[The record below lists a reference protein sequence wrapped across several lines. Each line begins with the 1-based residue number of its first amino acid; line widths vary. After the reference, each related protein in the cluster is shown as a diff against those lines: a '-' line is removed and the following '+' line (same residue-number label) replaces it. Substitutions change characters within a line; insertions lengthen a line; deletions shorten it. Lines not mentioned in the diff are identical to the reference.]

1 MKLFN
6 LDLHTSVI
14 ADIESICKTLYGNQV
29 EITNWSI
36 SAHNA
41 IFGKEDRIVKHIN
54 QETWHNINNEIIEQF
69 RDTYDV
75 YLKGF
80 DGFIVTHTPV
90 FALIFEPYGKPILVV
105 NTCRYDQPYCINN
118 DTQSISI
125 LNESL
130 KRMSQKNQLT
140 IVSNNVGD
148 YLYLKRNSGINSSII
163 PSLCMYTN
171 SPHRPIEE
179 KFVVYGNRKLFPE
192 CDILV
197 EKPAPGYTWTQL
209 HSFKGIVHC
218 PYEVSTMSIFEQF
231 WAGVPLFF
239 PTKHFYTECIINKSM
254 DLISCYGKQ
263 YLTREDLD
271 TWIENADYYVYPYI
285 NYYDSFEDCISM
297 LTTFEDVNREK
308 RLEWLNENKRFA
320 LNQWS
325 THFKTMYGLV
335 PPCT

>member
-14 ADIESICKTLYGNQV
+14 ADIESICKTLYGNQI

-36 SAHNA
+36 SSHNA
-41 IFGKEDRIVKHIN
+41 IFGKEERIVKHIN
-54 QETWHNINNEIIEQF
+54 QETWYNINNEMIEQF
-69 RDTYDV
+69 RSTYDV
-75 YLKGF
+75 YLKEF

-105 NTCRYDQPYCINN
+105 NTCRYDQPYCIDN
-118 DTQSISI
+118 DTKSINI

-148 YLYLKRNSGINSSII
+148 YLYLKRNSGINSCII

-171 SPHRPIEE
+171 SHHRPIEE

-197 EKPAPGYTWTQL
+197 EKPAPGYSWSYL

-239 PTKHFYTECIINKSM
+239 PTKRFYKECIINKSM

-263 YLTREDLD
+263 YLTGEDLD
-271 TWIENADYYVYPYI
+271 TWIENADYYIYPYI

-308 RLEWLNENKRFA
+308 RLEWLNENKELA

-325 THFKTMYGLV
+325 KVFKAMYGLIAI
-335 PPCT
+335 

>member
-36 SAHNA
+36 SGHNA
-41 IFGKEDRIVKHIN
+41 IFGKEDRHVKYIN
-54 QETWHNINNEIIEQF
+54 QETWSKINSEMIEQF
-69 RDTYDV
+69 QTTYDS
-75 YLKGF
+75 YLKEF

-105 NTCRYDQPYCINN
+105 NTCRYDQPYCHTK
-118 DTQSISI
+118 DTSSLNI

-148 YLYLKRNSGINSSII
+148 CKYLKRNTGIISSVI
-163 PSLCMYTN
+163 PSLCMYTK
-171 SPHRPIEE
+171 SFHTPI
-179 KFVVYGNRKLFPE
+179 KRTFLVYGNRKLFPE
-192 CDILV
+192 SEILI
-197 EKPAPGYTWTQL
+197 EKPAIGCTWGYL
-209 HSFKGIVHC
+209 YSYRGIVHC

-239 PTKHFYTECIINKSM
+239 PTRRFYKECIFNGSM

-263 YLTREDLD
+263 YRSEDDID
-271 TWIENADYYVYPYI
+271 TWLENADYYIYPYI
-285 NYYDSFEDCISM
+285 NYYDSFEECIAM
-297 LTTFEDVNREK
+297 LNTFEDENRDK
-308 RLEWLNENKRFA
+308 RLKWLNENKGLA
-320 LNQWS
+320 LIEWS
-325 THFKTMYGLV
+325 KIFKGMYGLI
-335 PPCT
+335 PF